1 VFGPDGRPPARH
13 AARSSIGR
21 RRFMLA
27 IAVLIALASVPSLAV
42 VLAGA
47 ASLESTPGARSPYV
61 ADGPDG
67 PVRVDPGGDARI
79 REDGRPP
86 VTVEPPRALPDPRAT
101 ATGRRPS
108 APGRRAT
115 PIPEAGALGAAG
127 PRAESCTASPPSSS
141 GTPSTPTPGVVPTS
155 SGASSSGPSSSG
167 PVPGPTP
174 ERTAGSFGLDLGIIR
189 IRFG

>member
-1 VFGPDGRPPARH
+1 MFGPDGRPPARH

-47 ASLESTPGARSPYV
+47 ASLESAPGARSPYM

-79 REDGRPP
+79 REGARPP
-86 VTVEPPRALPDPRAT
+86 VTVEPQQALPDPRAT
-101 ATGRRPS
+101 AAARRPS
-108 APGRRAT
+108 APGRRAAPT
-115 PIPEAGALGAAG
+115 PEAGAVGAAS

-141 GTPSTPTPGVVPTS
+141 GTPSTPPPGVVPP
-155 SGASSSGPSSSG
+155 SGGPSSGG
-167 PVPGPTP
+167 PLPSPTT
-174 ERTAGSFGLDLGIIR
+174 ERTARSFGLDLGIIG